1 MIARY
6 IYYSGKEEQCMIKY
20 NLKSFLDAQ
29 EKDYA
34 TALQEIRNGKK
45 RSHWMWY
52 IFPQIAGLG
61 FSSTSRYYAIS
72 NIEEAKEY
80 MNHPVLKM
88 HMLEI
93 CEALLLLNNKDA
105 DTIFSFPDNLK
116 LKSSMTLFE
125 TATPEY
131 SVFKEVLEQYFHGE
145 RDEKTINIIGSVL
158 T

>member
-1 MIARY
+1 
-6 IYYSGKEEQCMIKY
+6 
-20 NLKSFLDAQ
+20 
-29 EKDYA
+29 
-34 TALQEIRNGKK
+34 
-45 RSHWMWY
+45 
-52 IFPQIAGLG
+52 
-61 FSSTSRYYAIS
+61 
-72 NIEEAKEY
+72 
-80 MNHPVLKM
+80 M